1 MAVTR
6 HGPPRKDA
14 GDGQTESRTNDGP
27 EEREDAHSRPAG
39 RQKGRGPE
47 ECRQESAAEDRP
59 EDHRPEGH
67 RPKSDRPKG
76 DRPKGGGTEG
86 DPPEESGKGGG
97 PPHGGE
103 DSAKS
108 RGAEAFATSR
118 R

>member
-27 EEREDAHSRPAG
+27 EEREEAHSRPAG

-47 ECRQESAAEDRP
+47 ECRQESAA

-86 DPPEESGKGGG
+86 NPPEESGKGGA

-108 RGAEAFATSR
+108 RAAEAFATSR